1 MLKHHKSW
9 KKIILAVYMIVF
21 CATSVSSAW
30 TASPILTE
38 SEARKVTNAVIATSA
53 TLNTEDSNA
62 DILNAFK
69 TLPSKYSD
77 EDIELIA
84 RLAYAEAG
92 NQCELGKRLVI
103 DVILNRLDHE
113 NFPKTVKEVIHQTNQ
128 FSPAMSGS
136 MYKYELNDDMV
147 RLVREELNRRTDSDV
162 IFFRANHYG
171 KYGVPM
177 YKVGGHYFSSYE

>member
-1 MLKHHKSW
+1 MLNHRNPW
-9 KKIILAVYMIVF
+9 KKIILAAYMIVL

-30 TASPILTE
+30 AVSPIHTE
-38 SEARKVTNAVIATSA
+38 FEARKVTNAVLATA
-53 TLNTEDSNA
+53 MAFEAEAQNA
-62 DILNAFK
+62 ELSHDFK
-69 TLPSKYSD
+69 TLPSKYTRD
-77 EDIELIA
+77 NIELIA

-113 NFPKTVKEVIHQTNQ
+113 NFPKTVEGVINQTNQ

-136 MYKYELNDDMV
+136 MYKYELNHEMV
-147 RLVREELNRRTDSDV
+147 RLVEEELVRRTDSDV

-171 KYGVPM
+171 RYGIPM
-177 YKVGGHYFSSYE
+177 YRVGGHYFSSYD